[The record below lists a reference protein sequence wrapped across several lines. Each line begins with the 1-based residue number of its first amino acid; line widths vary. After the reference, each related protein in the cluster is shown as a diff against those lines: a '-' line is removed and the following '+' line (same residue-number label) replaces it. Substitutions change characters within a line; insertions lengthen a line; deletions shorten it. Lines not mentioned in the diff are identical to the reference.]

1 MISLAYSFILIPFLN
16 AFLVFSIP
24 KRRSEL
30 FRPLTIFLSLIPLGL
45 CLYMFI
51 NQNLKTSFIIIDAI
65 SWISAYGIEIMIGF
79 SGMSFLLITL
89 NCLLVLLSIL
99 SVNQEHGTSKGFLG
113 SIMLLQGSVN
123 GVFLAGDL
131 VSLFIFF
138 EALLIPMY
146 FLMGIW
152 GGENRRYATI
162 KFIIYTVFGS
172 VFILAG
178 TIYTG
183 VLSYET
189 SGAFNLDFDSIKTMS
204 ITRSQSKVLF
214 LLFTFGFLVKVPVFP
229 LHTWLP
235 DAHVEAPT
243 AGSILLA
250 GVLLKVGAYGILRVS
265 IPFFTEGFL
274 EYQFLIAFLSVF
286 GIIYGAVVA
295 IVQIDIKKLI
305 AYSSISHMGFV
316 MLGIS
321 AGKYLS
327 LEGAIIQMINHGI
340 TSGALFMLV
349 GFLYDRRHTRRISD
363 FGGLK
368 KSMPVYAAIFLFTSF
383 ASIGLPGLN
392 GFVGEFMILMGSFP
406 TFQILSSVAAFGVV
420 LAAIYML
427 WAYQRIFNGQ
437 LENDENRILTD
448 LNSKEVVAVGP
459 LLVLMIFIG
468 IYPSFVES
476 YVVQDASTIYEAINN
491 LIKASK

>member
-1 MISLAYSFILIPFLN
+1 MTSLIYSFILLPVIN
-16 AFLVFSIP
+16 SILVFLIP
-24 KRRSEL
+24 DRRKEL
-30 FRPLTIFLSLIPLGL
+30 FRPLTVYLSLIPLGL
-45 CLYMFI
+45 CLYMFV
-51 NQNLKTSFIIIDAI
+51 NQNLKTSFLEVDSIP
-65 SWISAYGIEIMIGF
+65 WITAYGIDLIIGF

-99 SVNQEHGTSKGFLG
+99 SVNQEYGESKGFLG
-113 SIMLLQGSVN
+113 SIMLLQAAVN

-162 KFIIYTVFGS
+162 KFILYTVFGS
-172 VFILAG
+172 VFIFIGTVYTAVISYGANGALA
-178 TIYTG
+178 
-183 VLSYET
+183 V
-189 SGAFNLDFDSIKTMS
+189 DFDSLANLTLTS
-204 ITRSQSKVLF
+204 SQSKTLF
-214 LLFTFGFLVKVPVFP
+214 LLFTFGFLIKVPIFP

-274 EYQFLIAFLSVF
+274 AYKNFVAVLSVI
-286 GIIYGAVVA
+286 GIIYGAIVA
-295 IVQIDIKKLI
+295 IAQIDIKKLI
-305 AYSSISHMGFV
+305 AYSSVSHMGYV

-321 AGKYLS
+321 AGGYLS
-327 LEGAIIQMINHGI
+327 IEGAIIQMINHGI
-340 TSGALFMLV
+340 TAGALFMLV
-349 GFLYDRRHTRRISD
+349 GFLYERRHTRNISS
-363 FGGLK
+363 FGGIK
-368 KSMPVYAAIFLFTSF
+368 ITMPRYAAIFLFTSF

-392 GFVGEFMILMGSFP
+392 GFVGEFMILMGSFNSYKVL
-406 TFQILSSVAAFGVV
+406 TSIAAFGVV

-427 WAYQRIFNGQ
+427 WAYQRMFTGPIKYE
-437 LENDENRILTD
+437 ENKNLSD
-448 LNSKEVVAVGP
+448 LNSRETASVLP
-459 LLVLMIFIG
+459 LLLLMLFIG
-468 IYPSFVES
+468 VYPSYIESFV
-476 YVVQDASTIYEAINN
+476 IKEAII
-491 LIKASK
+491 LSDTIALFMELK

>member
-1 MISLAYSFILIPFLN
+1 M
-16 AFLVFSIP
+16 
-24 KRRSEL
+24 
-30 FRPLTIFLSLIPLGL
+30 
-45 CLYMFI
+45 
-51 NQNLKTSFIIIDAI
+51 
-65 SWISAYGIEIMIGF
+65 
-79 SGMSFLLITL
+79 
-89 NCLLVLLSIL
+89 
-99 SVNQEHGTSKGFLG
+99 
-113 SIMLLQGSVN
+113 

-152 GGENRRYATI
+152 GGANRRYATI
-162 KFIIYTVFGS
+162 KFILYTVFGS
-172 VFILAG
+172 IFILAG

-183 VLSYET
+183 VLSYIS
-189 SGAFNLDFDSIKTMS
+189 SGKFALDFESIAAMS
-204 ITRSQSKVLF
+204 ITTRQSEILF
-214 LLFTFGFLVKVPVFP
+214 LLFTFGFLIKVPLFP

-274 EYQFLIAFLSVF
+274 RYQFIIAFLSVV
-286 GIIYGAVVA
+286 GIIYGAIVA

-321 AGKYLS
+321 AGRYLS
-327 LEGAIIQMINHGI
+327 LEGAVIQMINHGI

-363 FGGLK
+363 FGGLR
-368 KSMPVYAAIFLFTSF
+368 KSMPMYAAIFLFTSF

-392 GFVGEFMILMGSFP
+392 GFVGEFMILMGSYP
-406 TFQILSSVAAFGVV
+406 TFKVLTSVAAFGVV

-427 WAYQRIFNGQ
+427 WAYQRMFNGQ
-437 LENDENRILTD
+437 LDNDENSVLKD
-448 LNSKEVVAVGP
+448 LSSKELVAVGP
-459 LLVLMIFIG
+459 LLVLMLFIG
-468 IYPSFVES
+468 IYPSFIES
-476 YVVQDASTIYEAINN
+476 YVVQDVSVIYESISN
-491 LIKASK
+491 LIGVSQ